1 MRTVISG
8 NWKMNGSKPMIDQW
22 FEDFSKSAVEFE
34 KSHSVDQDKV
44 PLILICVPDIYIE
57 YAMKKANEYNEK
69 TKYFKVFIGAEDAY
83 YEEKGA
89 FTGNTS
95 PAFLKELDCKYSLVG
110 HSERRQYQH
119 ESDSLVAKKATK
131 CLSYGITPLI
141 CIGEDL
147 ATREAQKHLEFV
159 GEQVLNSTNNVDL
172 ENVIIAYEPVW
183 AIGTGKVPTTAE
195 IDKMEGYIKDILHK
209 MRHIETSKLTV
220 VYGGSVKYS
229 NAKEILSLKNVNGVL
244 VGGASMK
251 GEEFFG
257 IVKGVFNY

>member
-1 MRTVISG
+1 MTTIISG
-8 NWKMNGSKPMIDQW
+8 NWKMNGSKAMIDQW
-22 FEDFSKSAVEFE
+22 FEDFTKNAIEFE
-34 KSHSVDQDKV
+34 NNNQIDKDKL

-57 YAMKKANEYNEK
+57 YAMKKAEEYNAK
-69 TKYFKVFIGAEDAY
+69 MKQFKVFIGAEDAY

-95 PAFLKELDCKYSLVG
+95 PAFLKELNCKYTLVG

-159 GEQVLNSTNNVDL
+159 GEQVLNSTAGVDL
-172 ENVIIAYEPVW
+172 KDVIIAYEPVW
-183 AIGTGKVPTTAE
+183 AIGTGKVPTEAE
-195 IDKMEGYIKDILHK
+195 IDEMEGYIKDILHK
-209 MRHIETSKLTV
+209 MRHIETSELKV
-220 VYGGSVKYS
+220 VYGGSVKSS
-229 NAKEILSLKNVNGVL
+229 NAKNILHLKNVNGVL

-257 IVKGVFNY
+257 IVKGSF

>member
-1 MRTVISG
+1 
-8 NWKMNGSKPMIDQW
+8 MNGSKPMIDQW
-22 FEDFSKSAVEFE
+22 FEDFTKCAIEYENNNSI
-34 KSHSVDQDKV
+34 DQDKV
-44 PLILICVPDIYIE
+44 PLILICLPDIYIE
-57 YAMKKANEYNEK
+57 YAMKKAEEYNKK
-69 TKYFKVFIGAEDAY
+69 TKYFKVVIGAEDAY

-95 PAFLKELDCKYSLVG
+95 PAFLEEIGCKYTLVG
-110 HSERRQYQH
+110 HSERRQYQN

-147 ATREAQKHLEFV
+147 AVREAKKHLEYV
-159 GEQVLNSTNNVDL
+159 GEQVLNSTNGVDL
-172 ENVIIAYEPVW
+172 ESVVIAYEPVW
-183 AIGTGKVPTTAE
+183 AIGTGKVPTTEE
-195 IDKMEGYIKDILHK
+195 IDEMEGYIKEILHK
-209 MRHIETSKLTV
+209 MKNVEKSKITV
-220 VYGGSVKYS
+220 LYGGSVKAS
-229 NAKEILSLKNVNGVL
+229 NAKDILSLKNVNGVL

>member
-1 MRTVISG
+1 MTTVISG
-8 NWKMNGSKPMIDQW
+8 NWKMNGSKAMIDQW
-22 FEDFSKSAVEFE
+22 FEDFSKHAIEFE
-34 KSHSVDQDKV
+34 NNNSLDKDKL
-44 PLILICVPDIYIE
+44 PLILICLPDIYIE
-57 YAMKKANEYNEK
+57 YAMKKAEEYNK
-69 TKYFKVFIGAEDAY
+69 KMKYFKVFIGAEDTY

-95 PAFLKELDCKYSLVG
+95 PAFLKELDCKYTLVG

-119 ESDSLVAKKATK
+119 ETDSLVAKKAIK
-131 CLSYGITPLI
+131 SLSYGITPLI

-147 ATREAQKHLEFV
+147 ETREAKKHLEVV
-159 GEQVLNSTNNVDL
+159 GEQVLNSTEGVDL

-195 IDKMEGYIKDILHK
+195 IDEMEGYIKDILHK
-209 MRHIETSKLTV
+209 MRHVETSKLTV
-220 VYGGSVKYS
+220 VYGGSVKAS
-229 NAKEILSLKNVNGVL
+229 NAQEILSLKHVNGVL

-257 IVKGVFNY
+257 IVKGHFAK

>member
-1 MRTVISG
+1 MRKKIVAG
-8 NWKMNGSKPMIDQW
+8 NWKMNKTALEAIEFVNGLKDKVKDATADVVVCPTFTSL
-22 FEDFSKSAVEFE
+22 SAVVLAT
-34 KSHSVDQDKV
+34 KGTNIKV
-44 PLILICVPDIYIE
+44 
-57 YAMKKANEYNEK
+57 
-69 TKYFKVFIGAEDAY
+69 GAQNIHWADN
-83 YEEKGA
+83 GA
-89 FTGNTS
+89 FTGEVS
-95 PAFLKELDCKYSLVG
+95 GEMLKEAGVEYVIIG
-110 HSERRQYQH
+110 HSERRQYQY

-195 IDKMEGYIKDILHK
+195 IDEMEGYIKDILHK

-220 VYGGSVKYS
+220 VYGGSVKSS